1 MVGGKLKNWEIRRNL
16 QSVTGSLSLPG
27 PHDVTR
33 HTLSNG
39 LTVLVRENHA
49 SPTVVFRGYVKA
61 GGLCDTDETAGLAGL
76 TAYTARRGTATRTF
90 HEINE
95 AVESVGASLN
105 MGANKQAAG
114 FSGKSLSEDLPLL
127 VDIAADILQRPS
139 FPETELEKVR
149 GQVITSLRQLEDN
162 TQRKANREFRAICY
176 PAGHPYARST
186 EGALETVERLQRD
199 DLLTFYERF
208 YSPRS
213 TVMTVVGD
221 VEADKVIPRLEDA
234 FGDWQAPGDDAPYD
248 IPPAPRPSG
257 TQQVVVPMFNKTQAD
272 IVWGLPAL
280 SRFSDDY
287 YAARVANTIL
297 GQVGLMGRLGA
308 NVRDKQG
315 LAYYASS
322 GLEGGLGPGPWIVYA
337 GVAPGD
343 VDRAVESI
351 LIEIARLRKELVI
364 EEELADAQ
372 DYITG
377 ILPLSLETNHGVA
390 GALIEIEMYGL
401 GLDFLARYPGLI
413 RAVTR
418 EDVQAV
424 AQKYLDT
431 ENYALAIA
439 GPYGTP
445 AEA

>member
-1 MVGGKLKNWEIRRNL
+1 MGGKLENCETSHNL
-16 QSVTGSLSLPG
+16 QPATPGLSLPG

-39 LTVLVRENHA
+39 LTVLVRENHT

-61 GGLCDTDETAGLAGL
+61 GGVCDTDETAGLAGL
-76 TAYTARRGTATRTF
+76 TAATARRGTATQTF
-90 HEINE
+90 QEINE
-95 AVESVGASLN
+95 AIESVGASLS
-105 MGANKQAAG
+105 MGANKQLAG
-114 FSGKSLSEDLPLL
+114 FSGKSLSEDLPL
-127 VDIAADILQRPS
+127 VIDIAADILQHPTL
-139 FPETELEKVR
+139 PEGELEKVR

-162 TQRKANREFRAICY
+162 TRRKADREFRALCY
-176 PAGHPYARST
+176 PDGHPYARST
-186 EGALETVERLQRD
+186 EGTLETIQRLQRD
-199 DLLTFYERF
+199 DLFAFYERF

-213 TVMTVVGD
+213 TTIAVVGD
-221 VEADKVIPRLEDA
+221 VEADKAIARLEDA
-234 FGDWQAPGDDAPYD
+234 FGGWQAPGDDVPYN
-248 IPPAPRPSG
+248 IPTAPRPSG
-257 TQQVVVPMFNKTQAD
+257 AQRAVVPMFNKTQAD

-280 SRFSDDY
+280 SRSSADY
-287 YAARVANTIL
+287 YAARVANAIL

-308 NVRDKQG
+308 NVRDRQG

-322 GLEGGLGPGPWIVYA
+322 GLEAGLGAGPWIVYA
-337 GVAPGD
+337 GVGPGD

-351 LIEIARLRKELVI
+351 LVEIARLREEMVM

-377 ILPLSLETNHGVA
+377 ILPLSLETNNGVA
-390 GALIEIEMYGL
+390 GALIEIELYGL
-401 GLDFLARYPGLI
+401 GLDFLERYPALI

-439 GPYGTP
+439 GPYGEP
-445 AEA
+445 AEV

>member
-1 MVGGKLKNWEIRRNL
+1 
-16 QSVTGSLSLPG
+16 
-27 PHDVTR
+27 VTR

-39 LTVLVRENHA
+39 LTVLVRENHT

-61 GGLCDTDETAGLAGL
+61 GGVCDIDETAGQAGL
-76 TAYTARRGTATRTF
+76 TAATARRGSATRTF
-90 HEINE
+90 QEINE
-95 AVESVGASLN
+95 AIESVGASLS
-105 MGANKQAAG
+105 MGANKQLAG
-114 FSGKSLSEDLPLL
+114 FSGKSLSEDLPL
-127 VDIAADILQRPS
+127 VIDIAADILQHPT
-139 FPETELEKVR
+139 FPEAELEKAR

-162 TQRKANREFRAICY
+162 TRRKADREFRALCY

-186 EGALETVERLQRD
+186 EGTLETIQRLQRD
-199 DLLTFYERF
+199 DLFAFYARF
-208 YSPRS
+208 YSPGS
-213 TVMTVVGD
+213 TAIAVVGD
-221 VEADKVIPRLEDA
+221 VEVAKVIARLEDA
-234 FGDWQAPGDDAPYD
+234 FGGWQTPGDDAPYN
-248 IPPAPRPSG
+248 IPTAPRPSG
-257 TQQVVVPMFNKTQAD
+257 AQRVVAPMFNKTQAD

-280 SRFSDDY
+280 SRSSADY
-287 YAARVANTIL
+287 YAARVTNAIL

-322 GLEGGLGPGPWIVYA
+322 GLEAGLGAGPWIVYA

-343 VDRAVESI
+343 VDRTVESI
-351 LIEIARLRKELVI
+351 LVEIAHLREELVM

-377 ILPLSLETNHGVA
+377 VLPLSLETNNGVA
-390 GALIEIEMYGL
+390 GALIEIELYGL
-401 GLDFLARYPGLI
+401 GLDFLERYPALI
-413 RAVTR
+413 RAVMR
-418 EDVQAV
+418 EDIQAV

-439 GPYGTP
+439 GPYGEP